1 MLLLQVF
8 CFAAMADA
16 KSGIP
21 DIFFSN
27 ETVDEN
33 KINDTDTT
41 YRIIT
46 KPDKTYGYEIVVN
59 DKTLIRQNTIPG
71 QQGVQGFK
79 RKNDAEQVALLVIKK
94 LQLGIMPPT
103 INKEELKQLN
113 IIF

>member
-1 MLLLQVF
+1 MGS
-8 CFAAMADA
+8 A

-21 DIFFSN
+21 NISFS
-27 ETVDEN
+27 TIAEN
-33 KINDTDTT
+33 KGKSIDTT

-59 DKTLIRQNTIPG
+59 HKTLIRQYTIPG
-71 QQGVQGFK
+71 QQGALGFK
-79 RKNDAEQVALLVIKK
+79 RKKDAEQVAVFVIKK
-94 LQLGIMPPT
+94 MQLGIMPPT

>member
-1 MLLLQVF
+1 MI
-8 CFAAMADA
+8 A
-16 KSGIP
+16 
-21 DIFFSN
+21 
-27 ETVDEN
+27 ET
-33 KINDTDTT
+33 KIKDTDTS

-59 DKTLIRQNTIPG
+59 DKTLIRQYTIPG
-71 QQGVQGFK
+71 QQGIQGFK
-79 RKNDAEQVALLVIKK
+79 RKKDAGQVARLVIKK